1 MTIVEKPFL
10 PSDLRKQ
17 PNTALFRAAAAA
29 FQADV
34 FKRHYDQ
41 FLDRDD
47 VPARL
52 LLRSA
57 QSPAMIG
64 SGGWANALAQTA
76 VYDALVGI
84 GGPSAAA
91 ELIRMGLRLDF
102 GRQAAI
108 SVPTRIVAAADAGG
122 FVVEG
127 SPIAVRQLSLSA
139 GTLSPMR
146 LAVIITMSELAA
158 ETSNTERVVTQLLG
172 EAFRLRL
179 DAELFSNTA
188 GSTSRPAGLLNS
200 VTPLIATAAGS
211 EAQEKDIAQLVAAL
225 NTAGG
230 GANPVF
236 ICSPP
241 QAATLKLRAGT
252 KFDYPILSSGAL
264 ANGTIAA
271 VEASGFVSVIDP
283 APDFLVSNST
293 LLHMED
299 ATPLPLAAGTG
310 PTVASPQ
317 RSLYQTAAKAIRMI
331 VNMSWTMRASG
342 LVQVIN
348 SVNW

>member
-1 MTIVEKPFL
+1 VPE
-10 PSDLRKQ
+10 DLHRGT
-17 PNTALFRAAAAA
+17 PNATLFRAATAV
-29 FQADV
+29 FMADV
-34 FKRHYDQ
+34 LKRDYDQ
-41 FLDRDD
+41 FLDRNDAA
-47 VPARL
+47 ARL

-57 QSPAMIG
+57 QNPAMIG
-64 SGGWANALAQTA
+64 SGGWANALAETA
-76 VYDALVGI
+76 VFDALVGI

-91 ELIRMGLRLDF
+91 ELIRLGLRLDF
-102 GRQAAI
+102 GRNASI
-108 SVPTRIVAAADAGG
+108 SVPTRIAAAADAGG
-122 FVVEG
+122 FVAEG

-146 LAVIITMSELAA
+146 LAVIVTLSELAA

-172 EAFRLRL
+172 EAFRVRL
-179 DAELFSNTA
+179 DAELFSSTA

-200 VTPLIATAAGS
+200 VTPLTATTAGS

-252 KFDYPILSSGAL
+252 KFDYPILASGAL
-264 ANGTIAA
+264 ANGTIVA
-271 VEASGFVSVIDP
+271 VEASGFACVIDP
-283 APDFLVSNST
+283 APDFLVSDST
-293 LLHMED
+293 VLHMED
-299 ATPLPLAAGTG
+299 TTPLPLATGTG